1 MQHRPPLK
9 ESMAKGRVET
19 NSWSCEKMR
28 LLNPTSHFAMIQ
40 PESERMVFFM
50 PGMLSERIA
59 ALRKERGLTQ
69 EQLGKMVGVSSQAV
83 GKWEKGGAP
92 DVELLPILAEQL
104 GVTID
109 ALFGLESGEQV
120 DVENTV
126 YRWMLT
132 VPRDRRVDRLCRL
145 VWSAAGAV
153 MSGGP
158 KDELDISGY
167 ENCCETVEDGKPT
180 RWLRRT
186 RIAMEDGTIL
196 GVRADDMSFAA
207 IFPEPE
213 AGWEAFMDSNA
224 HCRRLFEVLAK
235 PHCLELLEYLHSKP
249 PLPIRRYTPGAIA
262 KPMGM
267 DTAEAERLMDDL
279 TGLGVLSRAELETE
293 DGLINSYLLSDDEA
307 LVPFLYFARW
317 LTTDGS
323 GFLNAPYRRSPM
335 LRGEKWKE
343 KEN

>member
-1 MQHRPPLK
+1 
-9 ESMAKGRVET
+9 
-19 NSWSCEKMR
+19 
-28 LLNPTSHFAMIQ
+28 
-40 PESERMVFFM
+40 M

-92 DVELLPILAEQL
+92 DVELLPILSRQL
-104 GVTID
+104 GITID
-109 ALFGLESGEQV
+109 ALFGLEQGEQIN
-120 DVENTV
+120 VEDTV

-132 VPRDRRVDRLCRL
+132 VPRDRRVDQLCRL

-153 MSGGP
+153 MSGRP
-158 KDELDISGY
+158 EDTLDISRY
-167 ENCCETVEDGKPT
+167 ETCCETETVEDGKPT

-186 RIAMEDGTIL
+186 RITMEDGIIL
-196 GVRADDMSFAA
+196 GIRANDMSFAA

-213 AGWEAFMDSNA
+213 AGWEAFMDTNA

-235 PHCLELLEYLHSKP
+235 PCCLELLEYLHSKP
-249 PLPIRRYTPGAIA
+249 PLAMRRYTPGAVA
-262 KPMGM
+262 KPMGL
-267 DTAEAERLMDDL
+267 DIAEAERLMDDL
-279 TGLGVLSRAELETE
+279 TELGVLSKAELETE
-293 DGLINSYLLSDDEA
+293 DGLINSYLLVEDEA

-317 LTTDGS
+317 LTTSGS

-343 KEN
+343 KED